1 MCLTV
6 ILAEAGEIHADVGP
20 ETVRVT
26 TLGTMARGSLVN
38 LERPMRADGR
48 FGGHFVQGHV
58 DAIGHIEDLR
68 ADAEFHW
75 MTVVFPTELAAYIVH
90 KGSIAVDGISLTV
103 AGLGADRFDVQVVPY
118 HDRAHQP
125 EARAGARP
133 RESRVR
139 HHREIRRARRAA
151 RGADA
156 GGRAPRRGEALIM
169 EIAKGARKRRGPF
182 ARIEDAIAEIRAGR
196 MVIVVDDEGREN
208 EGDLTIAAEKITAE
222 AITFMARYGCGL
234 ICLSMTPERLDE
246 LEIPLMVANNSSRF
260 DTAFCV
266 PIEAKGRTTT
276 GISAGDR
283 AATVRAAIDPATR
296 PADLA
301 RPGHMFPLRSRTG
314 GVTVRAGQ
322 TEAAVDLARIA
333 GLYPAGVIC
342 EIMNE
347 DGTMARVPE
356 LTRFAKRHGLL
367 VVTIADL
374 IKYRMRTESLVKR
387 VASAQLPTR
396 YGPFTVHAFENLVD
410 NQTHVAL
417 VCGDIGDGK
426 NVLVRVHSQCLT
438 GDVLHSIRCDCGAQ
452 LDTAMQRIAA
462 EGRGV
467 LLYLNQEGRGIGL
480 ANKIRAYEL
489 QDEGFDTVEANE
501 RLGFKA
507 DQRDYGMGV
516 QILRELGVRMMRLL
530 SNNPRKL
537 VGIEGYGL
545 SVSEWLP
552 LEIPASDSTRRYLK
566 TKKDKLGHKLS
577 SV

>member
-1 MCLTV
+1 MK
-6 ILAEAGEIHADVGP
+6 P
-20 ETVRVT
+20 K
-26 TLGTMARGSLVN
+26 AR
-38 LERPMRADGR
+38 
-48 FGGHFVQGHV
+48 
-58 DAIGHIEDLR
+58 
-68 ADAEFHW
+68 
-75 MTVVFPTELAAYIVH
+75 MT
-90 KGSIAVDGISLTV
+90 
-103 AGLGADRFDVQVVPY
+103 
-118 HDRAHQP
+118 
-125 EARAGARP
+125 
-133 RESRVR
+133 
-139 HHREIRRARRAA
+139 RR
-151 RGADA
+151 
-156 GGRAPRRGEALIM
+156 IT
-169 EIAKGARKRRGPF
+169 IAKGARRVASPF
-182 ARIEDAIAEIRAGR
+182 ARIEDALAAFKAGR
-196 MVIVVDDEGREN
+196 MVIVVDDEDREN
-208 EGDLTIAAEKITAE
+208 EGDLTIAAERVTPE
-222 AITFMARYGCGL
+222 AINFMARHGRGL

-246 LEIPLMVANNSSRF
+246 LEIPLMVSQNTSTF
-260 DTAFCV
+260 ETAFCV

-283 AATVRAAIDPATR
+283 AATVLAAIDPATR

-314 GVTVRAGQ
+314 GVLVRAGQ

-356 LTRFAKRHGLL
+356 LARFARRHGLL
-367 VVTIADL
+367 MITIADL
-374 IKYRMRTESLVKR
+374 INHRTRTEILVRR
-387 VASAQLPTR
+387 VASANLPTAH
-396 YGPFTVHAFENLVD
+396 GDFHVHAIENQLD
-410 NQTHVAL
+410 QQTHIAMVR
-417 VCGDIGDGK
+417 GDLGDGAD
-426 NVLVRVHSQCLT
+426 VMVRVHSQCLT
-438 GDVLHSIRCDCGAQ
+438 GDALHSIRCDCGAQ
-452 LDTAMQRIAA
+452 LEAALERIAL

-501 RLGFKA
+501 RLGFKP

-516 QILRELGVRMMRLL
+516 QILRELGVRSMRLL

-552 LEIPASDSTRRYLK
+552 LEIPASESTRRYLT
-566 TKKDKLGHKLS
+566 TKKEKLGHKLS